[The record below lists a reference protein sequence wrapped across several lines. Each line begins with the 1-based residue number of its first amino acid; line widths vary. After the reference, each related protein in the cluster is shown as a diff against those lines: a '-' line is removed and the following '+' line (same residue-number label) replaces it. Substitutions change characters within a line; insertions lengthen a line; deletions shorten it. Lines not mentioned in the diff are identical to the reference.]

1 MGLLNPGGPIAQF
14 KRNRCSISPVELIL
28 QSGVSKQLPRKYDAV
43 LARYPYKR
51 GKYLL
56 EEEDFFQELV
66 LHCEEA
72 ELSSGGTFLER
83 ACRKIDAEL
92 YEQVQKAYRLYN
104 PHRNLYLDKCYGE
117 SKRPLS
123 EWMDFTKYEK

>member
-1 MGLLNPGGPIAQF
+1 MERRAPDKPY
-14 KRNRCSISPVELIL
+14 RCALANYPRHKEEIE
-28 QSGVSKQLPRKYDAV
+28 QLPRKYDAV
-43 LARYPYKR
+43 FARYPYKR

-117 SKRPLS
+117 SKRPLG
-123 EWMDFTKYEK
+123 EWMDFTKYGE

>member
-1 MGLLNPGGPIAQF
+1 MQRRTPDKPYRRALANYPRHKEEI
-14 KRNRCSISPVELIL
+14 E
-28 QSGVSKQLPRKYDAV
+28 QLPRKYDAV

-92 YEQVQKAYRLYN
+92 YEQVQKAYPYAVQA
-104 PHRNLYLDKCYGE
+104 K
-117 SKRPLS
+117 
-123 EWMDFTKYEK
+123 FTAGSSFGPAVNFAWTA